1 MLLHSIWI
9 CTFHLV
15 FVRVFFTT
23 KSCKTCVIY
32 GSETWPM
39 KMEHG
44 VKLDRTEVCVI
55 RLMYGFTLKRK
66 KSAELRELLGF

>member
-1 MLLHSIWI
+1 
-9 CTFHLV
+9 
-15 FVRVFFTT
+15 
-23 KSCKTCVIY
+23 
-32 GSETWPM
+32 M